1 MTNVAGIVSI
11 LFIAAALWTS
21 IGGAP
26 REQAVLVL
34 SSDE

>member
-21 IGGAP
+21 VGGTP
-26 REQAVLVL
+26 QEQSVLIL
-34 SSDE
+34 SSGQ